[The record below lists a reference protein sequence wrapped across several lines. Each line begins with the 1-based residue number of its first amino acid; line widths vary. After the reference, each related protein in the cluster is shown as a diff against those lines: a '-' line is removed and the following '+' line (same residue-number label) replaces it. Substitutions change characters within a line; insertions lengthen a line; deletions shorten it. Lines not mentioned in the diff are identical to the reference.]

1 MNRQPDETPDVTH
14 IRNPDVTHEMS
25 DVNVSWILRF
35 CAGLFIGTAIVFV
48 LMWKLFGF
56 FNDREVS
63 LQQPAGPLAVDER
76 QLPPEPRLQ
85 LAPGHSAHPLD
96 EMKEMIAEQ
105 DRVLNSYGWVDREA
119 GIARIPIDQAKRLV
133 VERAAKPVGERVR

>member
-1 MNRQPDETPDVTH
+1 
-14 IRNPDVTHEMS
+14 MS
-25 DVNVSWILRF
+25 DVNISWILRF
-35 CAGLFIGTAIVFV
+35 CAGLFVGTAIVFV
-48 LMWKLFGF
+48 LMWQLFGF
-56 FNDREVS
+56 FKDREDS
-63 LQQPAGPLAVDER
+63 LQQPAGPLAVGER

-105 DRVLNSYGWVDREA
+105 DKVLSSYGWIDREA

-133 VERAAKPVGERVR
+133 VDRAATPGRERAR